1 LYVKGVEV
9 EQDIRSISRKNGIEV
24 PHVAVKYTGRADN
37 VAVKVTGRAD
47 NVTVKVTG
55 VADNVT
61 R

>member
-1 LYVKGVEV
+1 M